1 MIKFLKNSFKPL
13 QNMLKS
19 GKIESIW
26 KMYYGYNGKLTYL
39 RFKYYEHLHMVIIG
53 QNF

>member
-26 KMYYGYNGKLTYL
+26 KMYYGYNGKLKKI
-39 RFKYYEHLHMVIIG
+39 KYENLIRVI
-53 QNF
+53 